1 MSERN
6 YINAEKELKQYRE
19 ANKINLETYINQ
31 LNTDKKIKD
40 NFKSF
45 TIIPPPE
52 DIIDRPYKK

>member
-19 ANKINLETYINQ
+19 TNKINLETNTNH
-31 LNTDKKIKD
+31 LNIDKKIKD

-45 TIIPPPE
+45 TNIPPPE